1 MRKIIESDFLEDNS
15 KLNEYINEIINDI
28 DKNDEMEST
37 VKNLLS
43 NILDIYKNFKD
54 PRYLKSNNI
63 EAIISLINT
72 INDMPLKKA
81 QAKKNMLET
90 LIKKYNFDKKI
101 SVESKLNDTMVSMK
115 SILEKLDEMGI
126 NPKTSKKEG

>member
-15 KLNEYINEIINDI
+15 KLNEYINENINDI